1 MRGGV
6 WGGWGVGGLGGWGV
20 GGLGCWGVGLWGLGG
35 GGGGWGGVGGGW
47 GLLFFGGMASLEVW
61 VPKHLNELRV
71 QGLGFWGLWLKSLRA
86 WRF

>member
-20 GGLGCWGVGLWGLGG
+20 GVLGSWIVGVGG
-35 GGGGWGGVGGGW
+35 GGGGLGGGW
-47 GLLFFGGMASLEVW
+47 GGLGASVFWRHGFSGGW

-71 QGLGFWGLWLKSLRA
+71 QGLGFWGLWLKSLRGLEVLV
-86 WRF
+86 